1 MRRNQI
7 LLTINSLASHTAQSD
22 FDEIP
27 AVLAAVH
34 AYAVKAAVAD
44 FGFSQAGR
52 FKTGDEFRMK
62 KTERQHDGTDESG
75 PVLHVFL
82 QRFNRGNDKIPRY
95 RSRDEPVQKSEQ
107 LSYTF
112 PSLGVKSWPSPRLFR
127 FFPPPGDNSFS

>member
-1 MRRNQI
+1 M
-7 LLTINSLASHTAQSD
+7 TINGLASHTAQSD

-34 AYAVKAAVAD
+34 AYTVKTAVAD
-44 FGFSQAGR
+44 FGFSQAGH
-52 FKTGDEFRMK
+52 FETGDEFRMK
-62 KTERQHDGTDESG
+62 KTERQHDGTDESE

-112 PSLGVKSWPSPRLFR
+112 PSLSVKSWPASPLFR
-127 FFPPPGDNSFS
+127 FFPPPPGDNSFS

>member
-1 MRRNQI
+1 M
-7 LLTINSLASHTAQSD
+7 TINGLASHTAQSD

-27 AVLAAVH
+27 AVLAAIH

-52 FKTGDEFRMK
+52 FETGDEFRMK
-62 KTERQHDGTDESG
+62 KTERQHDGTDESE

-82 QRFNRGNDKIPRY
+82 QSFNRGNDKIPRY
-95 RSRDEPVQKSEQ
+95 RSRDEPVQKPEQ

-112 PSLGVKSWPSPRLFR
+112 PSLSVKPWPAPRLFE
-127 FFPPPGDNSFS
+127 FFLPPR